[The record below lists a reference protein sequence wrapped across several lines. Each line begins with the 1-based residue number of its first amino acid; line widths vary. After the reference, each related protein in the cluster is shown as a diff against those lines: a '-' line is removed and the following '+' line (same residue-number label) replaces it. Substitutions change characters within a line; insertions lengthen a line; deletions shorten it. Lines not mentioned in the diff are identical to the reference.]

1 MPRNR
6 TDQLACAD
14 GEGKAKHDR
23 SCRSGTRK
31 TEDGVTKLKQG
42 VESPQV
48 VIIDSSSEEELDG
61 DSFSEENW
69 SADESELKGV
79 ELMDQIAQ
87 VQSDQIF
94 ARCLEEEINGEFH
107 DTEGEEEEHDIV
119 PNIMSF
125 TSHANELN
133 QINCWEPVYLNG
145 QHFPLQVSPM
155 QNSNLRRNERRF
167 SGPEM
172 EHEMWLLSQLKK
184 GLSSSQTDRA
194 TISELLKELEST
206 FENRNDVDMPDSFY
220 PGFYSDVY
228 DDDYAVDDIVGAT
241 DSEIN
246 NMPVSTVQMAIKCCS
261 FAIRL
266 PSFCAKNVV

>member
-1 MPRNR
+1 MPRNS
-6 TDQLACAD
+6 TDQLACTD

-23 SCRSGTRK
+23 SCSSGTRK

-42 VESPQV
+42 SESPEV
-48 VIIDSSSEEELDG
+48 VIIDSSSEEEQDG
-61 DSFSEENW
+61 DSFSEEDW
-69 SADESELKGV
+69 SADESELKG
-79 ELMDQIAQ
+79 EKLIDHTAQ
-87 VQSDQIF
+87 VESDQIF
-94 ARCLEEEINGEFH
+94 ERCLEEEINGEFH
-107 DTEGEEEEHDIV
+107 DTEGEEEEHDID

-125 TSHANELN
+125 TSHINELN
-133 QINCWEPVYLNG
+133 Q
-145 QHFPLQVSPM
+145 
-155 QNSNLRRNERRF
+155 
-167 SGPEM
+167 
-172 EHEMWLLSQLKK
+172 WLLSQLKK

-246 NMPVSTVQMAIKCCS
+246 SMPVSTVQDYKVEDACAICLESPSVGAFVRHLRCIHKFHIECIDRWLKIRNCCPICKVS
-261 FAIRL
+261 I
-266 PSFCAKNVV
+266 N